1 MNYRIYEHVI
11 GLPSFTDSP
20 VEELEEYCD
29 DLTAEEAEEFI
40 KKLVLPMDKYN
51 RPRRVYVYRLK
62 VQNVQNL

>member
-29 DLTAEEAEEFI
+29 GLTEEEAEYFI
-40 KKLVLPMDKYN
+40 EKFALPMDKYG
-51 RPRRVYVYRLK
+51 RPRRVYVCRLEAR
-62 VQNVQNL
+62 NVQSL